1 MSYFVT
7 YICKFVTMENTSSYI
22 ESSLSKRKRGDLVFV
37 SDFRGAGADA
47 AIRKSLSRITAKGK
61 LKRVAHGIYYIPK
74 VDPVIGELVP
84 SAEEI
89 AEKLAKKERVQI
101 SPTGLYALNKL
112 GFSTQVPTKLNYLTD
127 GVPRTLTVGRMKIRF
142 KSTTSKKLSMKGE
155 ISKLLLLALEE
166 VDTAVIE
173 PEREAKIVEL
183 LRKESPKMLKH
194 DLTLTTGR
202 IYDYILKLL
211 KTGS

>member
-1 MSYFVT
+1 MD
-7 YICKFVTMENTSSYI
+7 NTSSYI
-22 ESSLSKRKRGDLVFV
+22 ENSLSKRKRGDLVFI

-47 AIRKSLSRITAKGK
+47 AIRKSLSRMTNKGK

-89 AEKLAKKERVQI
+89 AEKLAKKERVHI

-112 GFSTQVPTKLNYLTD
+112 GLSTQVPTKLNYLTD

-142 KSTTSKKLSMKGE
+142 KSTTSKKLAMKGE

-166 VDTAVIE
+166 IDIPIIE
-173 PEREAKIVEL
+173 PERETKIVEL
-183 LRKESPKMLKH
+183 LRKEEPTKLKH

-202 IYDYILKLL
+202 IYDYIIKLL
-211 KTGS
+211 KNTSA

>member
-1 MSYFVT
+1 MGD
-7 YICKFVTMENTSSYI
+7 TSSYI
-22 ESSLSKRKRGDLVFV
+22 ESSLSRRKKGDLVFV
-37 SDFRGAGADA
+37 SDFRGSGADA

-84 SAEEI
+84 SAEDI

-112 GFSTQVPTKLNYLTD
+112 GLSTQVPTKLNYLTD

-142 KSTTSKKLSMKGE
+142 KSTTTKKLSMKGE
-155 ISKLLLLALEE
+155 ISRLLLLALEE
-166 VDTAVIE
+166 IDMASIE
-173 PEREAKIVEL
+173 PDRQAKIIDL
-183 LRKESPKMLKH
+183 LQKEDPKKLKH
-194 DLTLTTGR
+194 DLSLTTGR
-202 IYDYILKLL
+202 IHDYIIKLL
-211 KTGS
+211 KTAAHDRMVATNR